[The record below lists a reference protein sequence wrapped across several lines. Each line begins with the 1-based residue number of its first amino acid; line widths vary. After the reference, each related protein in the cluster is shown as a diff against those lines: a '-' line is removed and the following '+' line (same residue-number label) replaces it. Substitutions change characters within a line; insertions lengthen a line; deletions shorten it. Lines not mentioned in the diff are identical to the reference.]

1 MNNQVQAMSFQELQ
15 SIVATLADN
24 PQIKPDT
31 KVFLDTGWDSL
42 QEILPGSVKVASAKA
57 FSVADP
63 LTEERYPGYA
73 LEEKADKFEAVGE
86 AETVIVIENHY

>member
-1 MNNQVQAMSFQELQ
+1 MDNQVQAMSFQELQ
-15 SIVATLADN
+15 AMVAALAAD
-24 PQIKPDT
+24 PRIKADT

-42 QEILPGSVKVASAKA
+42 QEILPGAIQVASAKS

-73 LEEKADKFEAVGE
+73 LVEKADKFDGAGE
-86 AETVIVIENHY
+86 VETVIVIENLY